1 MRGNRPRR
9 HAVQLDLYSPVDE
22 SGNLITGQDGTP
34 LMNDKSSGE
43 GPAGVSEPT
52 RPDTFM
58 CGQRFIETG
67 WPWA

>member
-22 SGNLITGQDGTP
+22 SGNLITGHDGIP
-34 LMNDKSSGE
+34 VMNDQSSGE
-43 GPAGVSEPT
+43 VRAAASEPAQ
-52 RPDTFM
+52 PETFM

-67 WPWA
+67 SPWA